1 MIESIGGEWGGALS
15 ERIPAQDLAALESY
29 LADAWSPSQPPVYPP
44 KPQVFAAFE
53 KTPLGDVRAV
63 VLGQDPYPTAGQACG
78 FAFSV
83 PTVLPPGVRRPLSL
97 GRILTELR
105 REGFTAP
112 QNATLEPW
120 TRHVLLLN
128 SVLTYSTAGADC
140 REVWKPFT
148 TAVFQILV
156 ERSESTAFLLWG
168 KQAQKWAEMI
178 RPPHKAIYSPHPAAR
193 GKAAPFARSCPFS
206 RANEFLGERCKI
218 EWGLG

>member
-105 REGFTAP
+105 NEEFNAP
-112 QNATLEPW
+112 ENATLERW
-120 TRHVLLLN
+120 TKHVLLLN
-128 SVLTYSTAGADC
+128 SVLTYSRDGADC
-140 REVWKPFT
+140 RAVWRPFT

-156 ERSESTAFLLWG
+156 ERSEPIAFLLWG
-168 KQAQKWAEMI
+168 KQAQAWVDMI
-178 RPPHKAIYSPHPAAR
+178 RPPHKAICSPHPAAR
-193 GKAAPFARSCPFS
+193 GRAKPFAGSCPFS
-206 RANEFLGERCKI
+206 RANTFLGESRKI
-218 EWGLG
+218 DWALG